1 MHYPQLLIY
10 ETDGRL
16 ARMLEGTA
24 GTHRWVLRQP
34 RTVEKCQ
41 ELLRRKGPAIV
52 VLKLDSDLETA
63 FTLVEQITWRFPA
76 AVTVVVGDMDSPVI
90 DELAWDLGAS
100 YVLLPP
106 QSRELLLE
114 VIANLM
120 GNLRSQ
126 NEAD

>member
-1 MHYPQLLIY
+1 MKL
-10 ETDGRL
+10 
-16 ARMLEGTA
+16 
-24 GTHRWVLRQP
+24 VLKSALY
-34 RTVEKCQ
+34 V
-41 ELLRRKGPAIV
+41 V
-52 VLKLDSDLETA
+52 VLTVLLGG
-63 FTLVEQITWRFPA
+63 VYPA